1 MEDREEPPD
10 EKSNAQGRY
19 ISAILCAIFPGDSPL
34 IESLKLEEMKSEP
47 CLKGEPVHK
56 KRFNTFYCTTL
67 QQAARYAGKYDSI
80 SGESP
85 GKIAQSIAEIYLPWA
100 LLFSSGGSS
109 RSSILNLLRNKL
121 YNSF

>member
-67 QQAARYAGKYDSI
+67 QQAARYAGKYDSGLLALTL
-80 SGESP
+80 GESLSDFLSS
-85 GKIAQSIAEIYLPWA
+85 Q
-100 LLFSSGGSS
+100 LFRDSLT
-109 RSSILNLLRNKL
+109 RL
-121 YNSF
+121 YSAKYRDFQ